1 MGLAFV
7 MGAHGKHHSNIPV
20 KRLQMKREKS
30 IKGRLVLG
38 KKIVLMRPMNT
49 QKLMT
54 PEMRMQAQAM
64 SSKSGK
70 KRRIDNTRSVL
81 ERWLSS

>member
-7 MGAHGKHHSNIPV
+7 TGTHGKHRRNTPV
-20 KRLQMKREKS
+20 MRLQMKREKS

-38 KKIVLMRPMNT
+38 KNSALTRPMHT
-49 QKLMT
+49 QRLIT
-54 PEMRMQAQAM
+54 PAMRRQAQAK

-70 KRRIDNTRSVL
+70 RGESGTPGL
-81 ERWLSS
+81 C

>member
-7 MGAHGKHHSNIPV
+7 MGTHGKHRNSIPV
-20 KRLQMKREKS
+20 MRLQMKREKS

-38 KKIVLMRPMNT
+38 KNIVLTRPMHT

-54 PEMRMQAQAM
+54 PEMRRQAQAI

-70 KRRIDNTRSVL
+70 IGESRTPGL
-81 ERWLSS
+81 C